1 MPAVPR
7 PKGKA
12 KDIAES
18 LLGKKNKRSQKSTI
32 TQDSQKDNEKII
44 RQRSEVDDAYRNRF

>member
-12 KDIAES
+12 KDIAAS
-18 LLGKKNKRSQKSTI
+18 ILGKKNKRSQKAPLSP
-32 TQDSQKDNEKII
+32 DSQVATEKNI
-44 RQRSEVDDAYRNRF
+44 RQRVEVDDAYRNRY